1 MKIDKTDMG
10 ILDLLSKDGKTSYEQ
25 IAKKGVSLV
34 RSMFA

>member
-25 IAKKGVSLV
+25 IAKVRGLRV